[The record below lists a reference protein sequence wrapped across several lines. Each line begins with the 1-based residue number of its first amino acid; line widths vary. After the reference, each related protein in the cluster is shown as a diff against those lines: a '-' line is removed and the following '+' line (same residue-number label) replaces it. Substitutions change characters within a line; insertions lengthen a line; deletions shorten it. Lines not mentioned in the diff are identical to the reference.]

1 MRFELLTTPY
11 SIEVAFL
18 WYQFL
23 VEPAAILERANSSA
37 TLIPYLPDYTTF
49 RPRKF

>member
-11 SIEVAFL
+11 IEVTFL
-18 WYQFL
+18 WYQFQ

-37 TLIPYLPDYTTF
+37 TLIPCLPDYTVLC
-49 RPRKF
+49 PRKL